1 MSFVAEKA
9 LQHRVIML
17 AGDEEAL
24 RRRALGEILVAA
36 NIQNDDFDLESLAAD
51 TLNPVDWYASVSTS
65 PFLGERRT
73 TIIRHLL
80 RCDVEKLKGT
90 DLSKLPP
97 TSLLI
102 LVADDE
108 SGTEDRQRT
117 LKTART
123 NWAKVVT
130 KSGGVVYS
138 FDPDPK
144 GALEAI
150 RKEVARLGKKISPP
164 AATALVEM
172 TGGSFSRAL
181 DELKKIEMFLGD
193 QEMIRESDVREVV
206 VASREWNVYRMVDSV
221 FNGQIPEALRQ
232 LRVLIGSNNK
242 AEEAAF
248 QRILPT
254 VSRQLRFLWQARLC
268 VEAKCSP
275 TEPKPEVARMFP
287 AKSSLSS
294 EQPYRVSSVMRMAN
308 RLSLP
313 QIESCFAIVAD
324 TDARLKGSLTSF
336 SPLDTLERMLLDMA
350 SVVSTH
356 DK

>member
-130 KSGGVVYS
+130 KSGGVVY
-138 FDPDPK
+138 
-144 GALEAI
+144 
-150 RKEVARLGKKISPP
+150 
-164 AATALVEM
+164 
-172 TGGSFSRAL
+172 
-181 DELKKIEMFLGD
+181 
-193 QEMIRESDVREVV
+193 
-206 VASREWNVYRMVDSV
+206 
-221 FNGQIPEALRQ
+221 
-232 LRVLIGSNNK
+232 
-242 AEEAAF
+242 
-248 QRILPT
+248 
-254 VSRQLRFLWQARLC
+254 
-268 VEAKCSP
+268 
-275 TEPKPEVARMFP
+275 
-287 AKSSLSS
+287 
-294 EQPYRVSSVMRMAN
+294 
-308 RLSLP
+308 
-313 QIESCFAIVAD
+313 
-324 TDARLKGSLTSF
+324 
-336 SPLDTLERMLLDMA
+336 
-350 SVVSTH
+350 
-356 DK
+356 